1 MDVAVSYTSAKND
14 PAAVLAAFAP
24 ACDDVGGVVI
34 GIARHTVTQVGAM
47 SLASLAVNA
56 IAPRLATPSTSSAS
70 PSSSSARGGRR
81 ALAVRCTASK
91 HTFVRVKVDE
101 SAIDKHES
109 FKRATLANA
118 QASIGEVGNV
128 RFDILRDANDD
139 GSWTFV
145 ETYADA
151 DSNANHKTTAH
162 SKAWQAMKAET
173 NLIISVEN
181 YAPVH
186 PSDEDWTYSNATQ
199 ASLEDED
206 EMGDGSV
213 VHVYCR
219 VEAKDVEAFRAA
231 CVKNA
236 SNSMLEEDNL
246 RFDVFQNVDD
256 ETKFVLVE
264 VYATSAAAN
273 AHKETAH
280 YLEWRDA
287 VASMM
292 AEPRAAVKYRAV
304 FPVSRQGW
312 RAEDCEDSCDMEWGA

>member
-1 MDVAVSYTSAKND
+1 
-14 PAAVLAAFAP
+14 
-24 ACDDVGGVVI
+24 
-34 GIARHTVTQVGAM
+34 M
-47 SLASLAVNA
+47 SRASLAVTP
-56 IAPRLATPSTSSAS
+56 IARTHA
-70 PSSSSARGGRR
+70 SSSSSSSTRGARARTVTR
-81 ALAVRCTASK
+81 ASSSSK

-101 SAIDKHES
+101 SASNADAREK
-109 FKRATLANA
+109 FKNATLANA

-128 RFDILRDANDD
+128 RFDILRDVTDD
-139 GSWTFV
+139 DAWTFV

-206 EMGDGSV
+206 EMRDGTV
-213 VHVYCR
+213 THVYCR

-236 SNSMLEEDNL
+236 SNSMLEDDNL

-256 ETKFVLVE
+256 ATKFVLVE

-280 YLEWRDA
+280 YLEWRDT

-304 FPVSRQGW
+304 FPVSRTGW
-312 RAEDCEDSCDMEWGA
+312 RAEDCEDACDMDWGS